1 MRCAKAQICSEA
13 GIRRCN
19 FAKSLLILIYKTM
32 KIFIGI
38 IAIMAVIV
46 GCNST
51 RKSAEQSSEIVYEQT
66 VEQSRNKEMRI
77 DSLLQQALIVL
88 DSVDMEIP
96 VLNPCGGNVR
106 EKTRIKS
113 RQMIIDV
120 SNDMKSITMKMDS
133 NEIKKSYQY
142 SAESNIQK
150 NSSYES
156 RAPDWILTIAIVLM
170 IAFYLWSMHKNE

>member
-1 MRCAKAQICSEA
+1 MWCAKAQICSEA

-88 DSVDMEIP
+88 DSVEMEIP
-96 VLNPCGGNVR
+96 VINIHSDKVS
-106 EKTRIKS
+106 EKARIKS

-120 SNDMKSITMKMDS
+120 SNDMKSVTFKMDS
-133 NEIKKSYQY
+133 NEIKKSYQN
-142 SAESNIQK
+142 SAESNIQN

-170 IAFYLWSMHKNE
+170 IAFCFWSMHKNE

>member
-1 MRCAKAQICSEA
+1 MWCAKAQICSEA

-51 RKSAEQSSEIVYEQT
+51 RKSAEQSNETMYEHT
-66 VEQSRNKEMRI
+66 VELSKNRELQI

-88 DSVDMEIP
+88 DSVEMEIP
-96 VLNPCGGNVR
+96 VINLHGNNVR

-133 NEIKKSYQY
+133 IERKKWCQNS
-142 SAESNIQK
+142 SERKIQK
-150 NSSYES
+150 NSSHDS
-156 RAPDWILTIAIVLM
+156 RAPDWILTIVIALM